1 MTKTGNKDTEEPAEK
16 AAQPKKGLGLSL
28 IQLIAGGGAAAV
40 ASVIGGHL
48 GLAGTVV
55 GAFILSVVSAIAV
68 PLFHA
73 SLEKSHE
80 QLKRVV
86 PRRVTDPAQTP
97 RPQMAADTANIVR
110 ATSGKVSTAPLSL
123 EQPWEGLAV
132 AQHAPHKSPRG
143 GKVRM
148 AIGGTATI
156 FVVGVGSVLGIQSA
170 TGVAL
175 SNGTSTLQSG
185 ISQVV
190 STARNS
196 TGTPATDP
204 KPSAPAVEPSTVAT
218 DQATDPATD
227 PTEQPAVTPTLTSEP
242 APSAEPTAPADA
254 DNPVPSST
262 PDPATG
268 TSDGSSGA
276 DRADSQAQPGAGTS
290 AGGAPT
296 K

>member
-1 MTKTGNKDTEEPAEK
+1 MTKTGNQDTEEPAEK
-16 AAQPKKGLGLSL
+16 ATQTKKGLGLSL

-73 SLEKSHE
+73 SLEKSH
-80 QLKRVV
+80 QQIKRVV
-86 PRRVTDPAQTP
+86 PRRVTDAARTT
-97 RPQMAADTANIVR
+97 RPQMAADTASIDR
-110 ATSGKVSTAPLSL
+110 AASSKASATALPL
-123 EQPWEGLAV
+123 EQPWEGMAD
-132 AQHAPHKSPRG
+132 AQHAPHKSSRG
-143 GKVRM
+143 RKARM

-156 FVVGVGSVLGIQSA
+156 FVIGVGSILGIQSA

-175 SNGTSTLQSG
+175 SNGTSTLQES

-190 STARNS
+190 SYARDS
-196 TGTPATDP
+196 TDTPATDP

-218 DQATDPATD
+218 DPATD
-227 PTEQPAVTPTLTSEP
+227 PTEQPTVTPTLTSEP
-242 APSAEPTAPADA
+242 TPSAEPTAPAGA
-254 DNPVPSST
+254 DNPVPPST

-276 DRADSQAQPGAGTS
+276 DGADNHAQPSAETS
-290 AGGAPT
+290 AGGTPT